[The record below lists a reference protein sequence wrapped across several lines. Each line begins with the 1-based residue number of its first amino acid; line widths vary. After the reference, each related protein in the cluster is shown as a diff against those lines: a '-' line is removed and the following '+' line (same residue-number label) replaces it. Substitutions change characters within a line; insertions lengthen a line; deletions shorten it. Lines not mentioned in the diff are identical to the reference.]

1 MGMVTRAKKRRLEE
15 EEEQERLEDR
25 ISLLPDG
32 VLGDIVSLLPTKDG
46 ARTQILSSRWRHIWR
61 AAPLNFDLLG
71 HPVSVADV
79 SRVLAAHPGPCRRFC
94 TPLRYAEPGERS
106 AATLDGWLRCPA
118 LGNLEELRC
127 HYGFPRLGLL
137 SSDHLPPPLPAA
149 AQRVWSTLRVAAFDG
164 FRFPDRDDAAAGAL
178 QLPVLEQL
186 SLSFVIISEGSLH
199 ALLAGCPVLQSLLL
213 AGNNG
218 LSRLRL
224 VSPCLRSIGVRVH
237 CGYTKFQQ
245 LIIEDA
251 PCLERLLLF
260 GIYFEKVLD
269 ISVISAPKL
278 ATLGQISDRFPKLKF
293 DTTIFQ
299 GSNLVSMAAV
309 VHSVKILALT
319 NNHLSL
325 DVAINFIKCFPCLE
339 KLYIRVTTAAGKNLG
354 CQKYRDLIDTLDI
367 HLKKIVLTNY
377 RGNKSHVNFAK
388 FFVLNARLLESMVF
402 ELTKD
407 GIPNHAWI
415 ETQHSLLQIKNKA
428 SSGARFDFVHRDR
441 WLEPLGYFSDEQTH
455 ELSTADPFVRFWEW
469 V

>member
-61 AAPLNFDLLG
+61 ASPLNFDLLG
-71 HPVSVADV
+71 HPVAVADV

-178 QLPVLEQL
+178 RLPVLEQL
-186 SLSFVIISEGSLH
+186 SLSFVTISEGSLH

-213 AGNNG
+213 A
-218 LSRLRL
+218 
-224 VSPCLRSIGVRVH
+224 
-237 CGYTKFQQ
+237 
-245 LIIEDA
+245 
-251 PCLERLLLF
+251 
-260 GIYFEKVLD
+260 
-269 ISVISAPKL
+269 VISARKL
-278 ATLGQISDRFPKLKF
+278 ATLGQISDRFPRLKF

-299 GSNLVSMAAV
+299 GSNLVNMAAV

-367 HLKKIVLTNY
+367 RLKKIVLTNY

-415 ETQHSLLQIKNKA
+415 KTQHSLLQIKNKA

-441 WLEPLGYFSDEQTH
+441 WPEPLGYFSDEQTH
-455 ELSTADPFVRFWEW
+455 ELSIADPFVRFWEW